1 MRKSNNLLWISI
13 FMFIVAISLLGCSDM
28 QTKMNF
34 SGESEHWSGE
44 LDTTVTKGAGEN
56 GEYIISY
63 KRDNL
68 EDVKWSKININDGKM
83 IRQEDGLT
91 SKSIQFP
98 IISTEGSMASTED
111 DQIVVIEW
119 KDTNGK
125 KYQEDIILKAK

>member
-1 MRKSNNLLWISI
+1 
-13 FMFIVAISLLGCSDM
+13 M
-28 QTKMNF
+28 QTKMNL

-44 LDTTVTKGAGEN
+44 LDNAVTKGAGEN
-56 GEYIISY
+56 GQYIISY
-63 KRDNL
+63 KEDNL
-68 EDVKWSKININDGKM
+68 EDVKWFKININDGKM

-98 IISTEGSMASTED
+98 IISIEGSMVSTED
-111 DQIVVIEW
+111 DQTVVIEW